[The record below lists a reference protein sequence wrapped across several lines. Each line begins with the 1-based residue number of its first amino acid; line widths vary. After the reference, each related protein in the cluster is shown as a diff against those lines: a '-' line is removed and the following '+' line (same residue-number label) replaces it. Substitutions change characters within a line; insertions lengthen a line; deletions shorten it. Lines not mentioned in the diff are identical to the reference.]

1 MTENHSGNKPSF
13 MIGHEWSQVKY
24 YIGIW
29 RAACE
34 M

>member
-1 MTENHSGNKPSF
+1 MTENYSGNKPSF
-13 MIGHEWSQVKY
+13 MICREWFQVKH

-29 RAACE
+29 RAACG